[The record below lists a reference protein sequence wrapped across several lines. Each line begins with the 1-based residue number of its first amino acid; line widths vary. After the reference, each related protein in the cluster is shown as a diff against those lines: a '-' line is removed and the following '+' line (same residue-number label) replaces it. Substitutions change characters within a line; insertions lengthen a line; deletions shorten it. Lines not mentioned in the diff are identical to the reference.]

1 MKRLMII
8 LLVQIMALA
17 MCVPAFAAEHDD
29 RQPDYTRTGSVAV
42 DITTAKGEAVGGGTL
57 TAYLAAEAVNKDG
70 DNIFVLTEDFKDS
83 GLDLS
88 AIETEENGSP
98 KLAAAAVD
106 YAARNGIT
114 GKTATIDD
122 KGHAVFSE
130 LSLGLYIVVQTEPA
144 KGYEPI
150 RPFAV
155 TVPFWDGTKLVYDVT
170 ANPKPESAVALAKYD
185 PPMEKLVIEKNGKA
199 PEDSVFV
206 FRMEP
211 KEPWYPMPEASEAD
225 YDTKTG
231 SLTIK
236 VKGAGSYEF
245 GWMYF
250 GKNDVGSTYTYDVF
264 EVKGDA
270 ANYEYDT
277 QIYTLT
283 IQVTY
288 DEAAGEIK
296 LDIKYTDKDG
306 KEVDTIKFTNV
317 YEEETP
323 PSPPPVIPVT
333 GQLWWPVPLLAVV
346 GVALVAF
353 GVFRSRKE
361 KKA

>member
-8 LLVQIMALA
+8 LLVQIMALTLC
-17 MCVPAFAAEHDD
+17 MPAYAAEHDD
-29 RQPDYTRTGSVAV
+29 RQPDYTKTGSVAV
-42 DITTAKGEAVGGGTL
+42 DITTAKGEAVSGGTL
-57 TAYLAAEAVNKDG
+57 TAYLLADAVNKDG
-70 DNIFVLTEDFKDS
+70 DNVFILMEDFKDS

-88 AIETEENGSP
+88 AIGTEENGSP
-98 KLAAAAVD
+98 KLAAAAAE
-106 YAARNGIT
+106 YAAKNSIT
-114 GKTATIDD
+114 GKTAAVDE
-122 KGHAVFSE
+122 KGHAVFTE
-130 LSLGLYIVVQTEPA
+130 LSLGVYVVVQTEPA

-155 TVPFWDGTKLVYDVT
+155 TVPFWDGSKLVYDVT

-185 PPMEKLVIEKNGKA
+185 PPMEKLVVEKNGKA
-199 PEDSVFV
+199 PKDSEFV

-211 KEPWYPMPEASEAD
+211 KEPWYPMPEANAAA
-225 YDTKTG
+225 YDPSTG
-231 SLTIK
+231 SLTIT

-250 GKNDVGSTYTYDVF
+250 SKSDVGNTYIYDVY

-270 ANYEYDT
+270 ADYEYDT

-283 IQVTY
+283 IKVTY
-288 DEAAGEIK
+288 DETAGEIK

-306 KEVDTIKFTNV
+306 KTVDTVKFTNV

-323 PSPPPVIPVT
+323 PPPDIPVT
-333 GQLWWPVPLLAVV
+333 GQLWWPVPLLAVA
-346 GVALVAF
+346 GLALVAF
-353 GVFRSRKE
+353 GLIRNRRE